1 MTVIP
6 IRHSALREAPVP
18 ASPEPRVCS
27 IGYIASAVVA
37 TEQQVD
43 LGAVV
48 LERDDG
54 RFLLDVVQ
62 LDASTTSTKKGSH

>member
-1 MTVIP
+1 MRT
-6 IRHSALREAPVP
+6 
-18 ASPEPRVCS
+18 
-27 IGYIASAVVA
+27 
-37 TEQQVD
+37 
-43 LGAVV
+43 